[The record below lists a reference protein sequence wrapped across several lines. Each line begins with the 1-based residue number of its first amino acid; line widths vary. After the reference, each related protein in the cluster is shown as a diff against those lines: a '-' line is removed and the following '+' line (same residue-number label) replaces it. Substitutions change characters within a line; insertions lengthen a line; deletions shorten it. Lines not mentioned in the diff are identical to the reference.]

1 MAELTH
7 GLLEHC
13 PQKMMCFRTHM
24 TS

>member
-13 PQKMMCFRTHM
+13 PKKMMCFRTHM